1 MTGASTRSG
10 ECPALAELEAVAAGA
25 TVELDLSAHLE
36 TCPEC
41 RERLAEVRANNEM
54 LVRLSNA
61 GLSDGPAAGPP
72 EDATMETIPGYEVIE
87 ELHRGG
93 QGVVYKARQLATKR
107 VAALSHPGIVTVY
120 DSGVTPGGRHWFAM
134 EFVDGRPL
142 DDHLRDRR
150 AVLSLRDLLGLFE
163 TVCSAVAYAHQR
175 GVIHRDL
182 KPGNILVDERGRPRV
197 VDFGLA
203 KPVDP
208 EVAPEA
214 ATVTVAG
221 GFLGTLAYASPEQ
234 AAGDPNAVDVRSDVY
249 CLGVILYE
257 MLCGEYPYDVSGAL
271 SGILDA
277 IRTTQPRPLRG
288 RGPYRVD
295 DELETICLKTLAKD
309 PARRYQSA
317 EALGRDVRNYLAGAP
332 IDAKRDSGWYLL
344 TKTMARHK
352 VKVGAVAAFVL
363 LLAAASLSLWISN
376 QRVRAQ
382 ARKVS
387 EINIFLE
394 DTLGSVASS
403 TGRGEITLR
412 ETLDE
417 GVQWVDLALGHD
429 PEIEAAVRVIIGN
442 GYRNLGLEAEAD
454 RELTLALAASREL
467 GERHLQTSKALS
479 SLALLRRDQGR
490 FEDAETLLQE
500 ALAIRRHEFGDDHL
514 ETALV
519 RANLAEVAFRDGRIP
534 EAQSVMQRVLAVRSR
549 QRGEDHPDVAMC
561 LYNIGRYRE
570 SAGDLEGALE
580 LHERALALRRRALRP
595 AHPDL
600 SRSLVAAARLHL
612 QRGAPDEARPLLEE
626 CLAIRRGAGRPIRW
640 QIAEVEGLL
649 GACLVVQQRYPEAEP
664 LLLAA
669 LENGLAG
676 TRPEARDRLVQ
687 LYEDWGRPDDAAHW
701 RETGP

>member
-1 MTGASTRSG
+1 
-10 ECPALAELEAVAAGA
+10 
-25 TVELDLSAHLE
+25 
-36 TCPEC
+36 
-41 RERLAEVRANNEM
+41 
-54 LVRLSNA
+54 
-61 GLSDGPAAGPP
+61 
-72 EDATMETIPGYEVIE
+72 
-87 ELHRGG
+87 
-93 QGVVYKARQLATKR
+93 VVYKARQLATKR
-107 VAALSHPGIVTVY
+107 VVALKVLLSGVFATSRQRLRFEREIDLVSALSHPGIVTVY

-142 DDHLRDRR
+142 DDHLRARR
-150 AVLSLRDLLGLFE
+150 EADGAPSLRELLGLFE
-163 TVCSAVAYAHQR
+163 TVCAAVAYAHQR
-175 GVIHRDL
+175 GIIHRDL
-182 KPGNILVDERGRPRV
+182 KPGNILVDERERPRV

-249 CLGVILYE
+249 GLGVILYE

-271 SGILDA
+271 SGILDT
-277 IRTTQPRPLRG
+277 IRTTPPRPLRG

-295 DELETICLKTLAKD
+295 DELETICLKALAKD
-309 PARRYQSA
+309 PARRYHSA

-352 VKVGAVAAFVL
+352 LKVGAVAAFVL
-363 LLAAASLSLWISN
+363 LLAAASMSLWISN

-442 GYRNLGLEAEAD
+442 GYRNLGLDAEAD

-467 GERHLQTSKALS
+467 GERHIQTSKALS

-500 ALAIRRHEFGDDHL
+500 SLAIRRHEFGDDHL

-534 EAQSVMQRVLAVRSR
+534 EAQSAMQRVLAVRSR

-561 LYNIGRYRE
+561 LYNLGRYRE

-676 TRPEARDRLVQ
+676 TRPEARDRLGQ

>member
-107 VAALSHPGIVTVY
+107 VVALKVLLSGVFATSRQRLRFEREIDLVSALSHPGIVTVY

-271 SGILDA
+271 SGIL
-277 IRTTQPRPLRG
+277 
-288 RGPYRVD
+288 
-295 DELETICLKTLAKD
+295 
-309 PARRYQSA
+309 
-317 EALGRDVRNYLAGAP
+317 
-332 IDAKRDSGWYLL
+332 
-344 TKTMARHK
+344 
-352 VKVGAVAAFVL
+352 
-363 LLAAASLSLWISN
+363 
-376 QRVRAQ
+376 
-382 ARKVS
+382 
-387 EINIFLE
+387 
-394 DTLGSVASS
+394 
-403 TGRGEITLR
+403 
-412 ETLDE
+412 
-417 GVQWVDLALGHD
+417 
-429 PEIEAAVRVIIGN
+429 
-442 GYRNLGLEAEAD
+442 
-454 RELTLALAASREL
+454 
-467 GERHLQTSKALS
+467 
-479 SLALLRRDQGR
+479 
-490 FEDAETLLQE
+490 
-500 ALAIRRHEFGDDHL
+500 
-514 ETALV
+514 
-519 RANLAEVAFRDGRIP
+519 
-534 EAQSVMQRVLAVRSR
+534 
-549 QRGEDHPDVAMC
+549 
-561 LYNIGRYRE
+561 
-570 SAGDLEGALE
+570 
-580 LHERALALRRRALRP
+580 
-595 AHPDL
+595 
-600 SRSLVAAARLHL
+600 
-612 QRGAPDEARPLLEE
+612 
-626 CLAIRRGAGRPIRW
+626 
-640 QIAEVEGLL
+640 
-649 GACLVVQQRYPEAEP
+649 
-664 LLLAA
+664 
-669 LENGLAG
+669 
-676 TRPEARDRLVQ
+676 
-687 LYEDWGRPDDAAHW
+687 
-701 RETGP
+701 